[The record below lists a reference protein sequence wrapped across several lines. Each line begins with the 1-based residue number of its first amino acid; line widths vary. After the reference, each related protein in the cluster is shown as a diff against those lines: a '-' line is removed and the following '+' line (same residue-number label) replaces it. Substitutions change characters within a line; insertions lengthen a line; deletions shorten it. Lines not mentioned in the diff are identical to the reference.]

1 MNLILIFESDFV
13 RENTVRLK
21 ARRFEHIQNILQA
34 KQGQTLKVG
43 FLNGSIGLGQ
53 VVEINKQFVDLDLKL
68 FDSPPASIPITVILA
83 LPRPKMVRRIIQNIA
98 SIGVK
103 ELYLINSYHVEK
115 SYWQSPA
122 LKTETIREHLIQGL
136 EQGQD
141 TVMPN
146 IHLRKQFKP
155 FMEDELPS
163 IAKKAKL
170 RLLAHPYN
178 SQPCPQETEENA
190 VIALGPERGF
200 TKYEAD
206 KFIDNQFK
214 PTSLGKRILKVEIA
228 LTFLLG
234 KLCP

>member
-1 MNLILIFESDFV
+1 MNLVLIFESDFI

-21 ARRFEHIQNILQA
+21 ERRLEHIQNILQA
-34 KQGQTLKVG
+34 EPGQTLKVG
-43 FLNGSIGLGQ
+43 FLNGLIGLGK
-53 VVEINKQFVDLDLKL
+53 VTEITQQFVDLEVELYDN
-68 FDSPPASIPITVILA
+68 PPASIPITAILA

-103 ELYLINSYHVEK
+103 ELYFINSYHVEK

-122 LKTETIREHLIQGL
+122 LKAETIREHLIHGL

-146 IHLRKQFKP
+146 VHLRKRFKP

-163 IAKKAKL
+163 IAQNAKL

-178 SQPCPQETEENA
+178 SQPCPQELEGNTI
-190 VIALGPERGF
+190 IALGPERGF